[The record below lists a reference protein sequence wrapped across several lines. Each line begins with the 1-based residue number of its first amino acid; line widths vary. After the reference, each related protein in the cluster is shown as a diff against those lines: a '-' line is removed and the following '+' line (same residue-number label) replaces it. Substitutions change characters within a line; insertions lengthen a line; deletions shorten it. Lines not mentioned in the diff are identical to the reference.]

1 MWRELTMP
9 SATPARTV
17 ADRCRKATFKAPGSL
32 VRGTV
37 RISTSK
43 PALFWG
49 RQRRK
54 AFQVTKLWSK
64 AMTSKWK
71 YRISVR
77 AVILSL
83 SSYFVFPFVK
93 LGDRLKVGGRVWFS
107 VPDDLSLEEFTTFC
121 SSFSAGA

>member
-17 ADRCRKATFKAPGSL
+17 ADRCRKATFTAPGSL

-49 RQRRK
+49 RQRRR
-54 AFQVTKLWSK
+54 AFQVTKSWSK

-77 AVILSL
+77 AVILSR
-83 SSYFVFPFVK
+83 SYFVFPFNKPDQRERFGRNPHVGQPFH
-93 LGDRLKVGGRVWFS
+93 LRDHRL
-107 VPDDLSLEEFTTFC
+107 
-121 SSFSAGA
+121 

>member
-17 ADRCRKATFKAPGSL
+17 ADRCRKATFKAPGSI

-43 PALFWG
+43 PALLWG
-49 RQRRK
+49 RQRRR
-54 AFQVTKLWSK
+54 AIQVTKSWSK

-83 SSYFVFPFVK
+83 SYFFLPYCELDQRERFGRNPHVGQPFHYGIIVCDYSK
-93 LGDRLKVGGRVWFS
+93 EFCRLY
-107 VPDDLSLEEFTTFC
+107 
-121 SSFSAGA
+121 